1 MEGRMK
7 DKKIVIVDGSNV
19 AYLELTTDGSPKDA
33 NLTAVRNELKERGY
47 DPIIIVDASLRHEI
61 DDPTQLESMIDSQ
74 QVRQAPAGTDADY
87 FIVKM
92 AEDHKAAIVSN
103 DQYNDYRHK
112 NPWLNDRRIPLMIV
126 RGAVELH
133 E

>member
-1 MEGRMK
+1 MNN
-7 DKKIVIVDGSNV
+7 KKVAIVDGSNI
-19 AYLELTTDGSPKDA
+19 AYLELSNNGSPKVS
-33 NLTAVRNELKERGY
+33 NLIAVRNELKQRGY
-47 DPIIIVDASLRHEI
+47 DPVIIVDASLRHEI
-61 DDPTQLESMIDSQ
+61 DDPGKLESMIDSQ

-92 AEDHKAAIVSN
+92 AEEHKAAIVSN
-103 DQYNDYRHK
+103 DRYNDYSHE

-126 RGAVELH
+126 RGAVEIQ